1 MLLIP
6 LHRAIQKWIRL
17 KCSFILIFFIF
28 ISWGDDSKDLRFLFV
43 KIETYSLSI
52 LKEVRPKNLRPPSSL
67 KENNNL
73 NIFLYE

>member
-43 KIETYSLSI
+43 KIETYSLNNEGGSA
-52 LKEVRPKNLRPPSSL
+52 EQSRPPSSF
-67 KENNNL
+67 
-73 NIFLYE
+73 I